1 MKHIQFQTGL
11 YSILLL
17 AIAGSAGAAIWG
29 QVISTDTVLEQSVS
43 TATVVIPESS
53 EQDVINDSDGAN
65 VSDSIEELENSDTDE
80 TVHIDAK
87 PDVKPVIKGTEE
99 VVSVTPEPEMQDKVT
114 ITIDGGVTTE
124 VSFTAGMTVH
134 EAMQN
139 ADAMGA
145 FQYETSDHS
154 SLGVFVESINGI
166 GKDSGKN
173 WILRVNGK
181 LATVG
186 ASGYELQSG
195 DQITWT
201 YEKNY

>member
-1 MKHIQFQTGL
+1 MKFQTAL
-11 YSILLL
+11 YSVLLL
-17 AIAGSAGAAIWG
+17 AIAGSAGAVIWS
-29 QVISTDTVLEQSVS
+29 QVISTDTAFDQSVS
-43 TATVVIPESS
+43 TATVVIPETS
-53 EQDVINDSDGAN
+53 EQDVVDDA
-65 VSDSIEELENSDTDE
+65 VEESENSDADGSTAVE
-80 TVHIDAK
+80 VVHIDAK
-87 PDVKPVIKGTEE
+87 PEVTPVIKGSEE
-99 VVSVTPEPEMQDKVT
+99 VVPVSPELEVQDKVT
-114 ITIDGGVTTE
+114 ITINGNVTTE
-124 VSFTAGMTVH
+124 VPFTAGITVH
-134 EAMQN
+134 AAMQN

-154 SLGVFVESINGI
+154 SLGVFVESINGV

-195 DQITWT
+195 DQISWT

>member
-1 MKHIQFQTGL
+1 MKHMKFQTGL
-11 YSILLL
+11 YSLLLL
-17 AIAGSAGAAIWG
+17 AIAGSAGAVIWS
-29 QVISTDTVLEQSVS
+29 QVISTDTALEQSVS

-53 EQDVINDSDGAN
+53 EQEVVDDTINEPANSETDDSD
-65 VSDSIEELENSDTDE
+65 EDE
-80 TVHIDAK
+80 VVHIDAK
-87 PDVKPVIKGTEE
+87 PEVNPVIKGSEE
-99 VVSVTPEPEMQDKVT
+99 SAPVTPELDMQDKVT
-114 ITIDGGVTTE
+114 IAIDGGTATE

-166 GKDSGKN
+166 GEDSGKN

-195 DQITWT
+195 DQIAWT